1 MREMFLPPKWLLVL
15 SISMAACVFLQELI
29 KVIVPGERENSSA
42 LHANHVQTDRMER
55 ANVRNGARL

>member
-1 MREMFLPPKWLLVL
+1 MREMFLPPKRLLVL

-42 LHANHVQTDRMER
+42 LHVNHVQTDRKSECKKW
-55 ANVRNGARL
+55 G